1 MDARLSAAEDHSGSV
16 TEHTGLQHSLKQRH
30 MTMIALGGVIG
41 AGLFVG
47 SGVLIQS
54 AGPAAILSFLITGV
68 LVVLVMRMLGEMA
81 VAMPAVGSFYEY
93 ARLAWGENA
102 AAGELAGFLT
112 GWMYWYF
119 WVIVVALEAVAG
131 ATLVQF
137 WLPDVPAWIIS
148 LVLIVLLTATNLFS
162 VKSFGE
168 FEFWFASIKV
178 AAIVVFLFLGGLF
191 VLGMWPSET
200 PGLSNLVVHGGFAP
214 NGIAPIL
221 TGAVA
226 ATGFYFGAEI
236 VTIAAAECAEP
247 NGVPVRAI
255 LFGTIF
261 GYASVVMSYVSP
273 DTVFAFLVNSYG
285 TVAIFV
291 YVLIAISQLRL
302 RARLEREAPERLI
315 VRMWAYPYLTYVA
328 IFGMVGIVVAMAF
341 IPEQRTPLAL
351 GIVSPAVLLVAYLM
365 RLFWGKRPEIAP
377 VRGWRDRYRQEGA
390 RALRV
395 FGWKGGQRRLLPAQE
410 AALVATLDA
419 GFFPT
424 TAAVI
429 DHVARTFGAS
439 FSKAGMIKLLHRLGF
454 AWRKP
459 KGLPARVDAAAQE
472 AFIAAYEAL
481 LNRLEPDE
489 LVYFA
494 DAVHPEYQSRP
505 AHGWVRRGVRP
516 AVRKGK
522 GRRRVNLAGA
532 LETGDFRMVEDE
544 TITAETTVKL
554 LERLERANSGKR
566 RHVILDRAAT
576 HRASPVAAWL
586 ARPDCRT
593 SLIFLPAYAPQPQ
606 RHRAPVAGHAPPR
619 HPQHIPS
626 RLPHLR
632 RGGDALLQVH
642 PAGKVA

>member
-1 MDARLSAAEDHSGSV
+1 MDARLATDKDHSGSV
-16 TEHTGLQHSLKQRH
+16 PEHTGLQHSLKQRH

-93 ARLAWGENA
+93 ARLAWGENKA
-102 AAGELAGFLT
+102 VGELAGFLT

-131 ATLVQF
+131 ATLIQF
-137 WLPDVPAWIIS
+137 WLPDVPSWIIS

-191 VLGMWPSET
+191 VLGFWPGET
-200 PGLSNLVVHGGFAP
+200 PGLTNLVAHGGFAP

-247 NGVPVRAI
+247 KKAVARATNSVITRVLVFYVGSVLLVVAIVPWNSAGIATPYVSALQAMGVPGVAQIMNAVVLTAVLSALNSGVYASSRMLFALTKRGDAPKGLAKLSRNGVPVRAI
-255 LFGTIF
+255 LFGTLF

-302 RARLEREAPERLI
+302 RARLEREAPERLV

-351 GIVSPAVLLVAYLM
+351 GVVSLAVLLAAYLV
-365 RLFWGKRPEIAP
+365 RLLWGKRCEIAP
-377 VRGWRDRYRQEGA
+377 VR
-390 RALRV
+390 L
-395 FGWKGGQRRLLPAQE
+395 E
-410 AALVATLDA
+410 AHDY
-419 GFFPT
+419 
-424 TAAVI
+424 
-429 DHVARTFGAS
+429 S
-439 FSKAGMIKLLHRLGF
+439 
-454 AWRKP
+454 
-459 KGLPARVDAAAQE
+459 
-472 AFIAAYEAL
+472 
-481 LNRLEPDE
+481 E
-489 LVYFA
+489 L
-494 DAVHPEYQSRP
+494 
-505 AHGWVRRGVRP
+505 
-516 AVRKGK
+516 
-522 GRRRVNLAGA
+522 
-532 LETGDFRMVEDE
+532 
-544 TITAETTVKL
+544 
-554 LERLERANSGKR
+554 
-566 RHVILDRAAT
+566 
-576 HRASPVAAWL
+576 
-586 ARPDCRT
+586 
-593 SLIFLPAYAPQPQ
+593 
-606 RHRAPVAGHAPPR
+606 
-619 HPQHIPS
+619 
-626 RLPHLR
+626 
-632 RGGDALLQVH
+632 
-642 PAGKVA
+642 